1 MSTASTYPA
10 WLDDGST
17 IPDPLGHGERAV
29 RFLRLLRHPAALN
42 TNRAPNAANVNRH
55 PRAFQLAPFQERIVR
70 RIYGPRHADGRR
82 IVKTVF
88 LMLPRGNRK
97 TSLAAALSLLHVIG
111 PEKVPAGQ
119 VIFAASDRE
128 QAGIGFREAADIIRQ
143 DKRLVAATRI
153 HDAFNSAK
161 QITHLDTGAR
171 LRAVSS
177 DGRAQHG
184 TTPAFVLADEIHAWK
199 GRDLWEALKSGLAK
213 TDDSLLVIA
222 TTAGRGH
229 ETLAAEQYNYARR
242 VALGEI
248 DNPEFLPIIFAAE
261 PDDDWQAEDVWHRV
275 NPGLKHGFPS
285 LSGLRSLAKEAEDHP
300 AERYSFQQ
308 YNLNIWHGNSRDPLF
323 NMTTYD
329 TRCFD
334 DDETDLKTLPCWVGV
349 DMAKNGD
356 TAAVVAAWKYDNGQ
370 ITIKPWFFVPEEDL
384 KERSERDGV
393 PYERWRD
400 DGLINATP
408 GPIIDPVAV
417 EDHIRELAADHDV
430 QEIAFDPHLARQTMQ
445 RLYDDGL
452 PVIEH
457 RQAPLSMGVAI
468 GDLERTVN
476 GQLIRHDGHPVL
488 RHHFDS
494 VVASRNE
501 TNGLVRMHKGKKTD
515 RIDGAVAAAMA
526 VHRAVAGES
535 NKSHYSDP
543 NFKSLADILEEAA

>member
-1 MSTASTYPA
+1 MMDGARIIEASTYPA
-10 WLDDGST
+10 WIDDNSA
-17 IPDPLGHGERAV
+17 IPDPLGYGERAV
-29 RFLRLLRHPAALN
+29 EFLRRLRHPAAVN
-42 TNRAPNAANVNRH
+42 ENRAPKAANANRH
-55 PRAFQLAPFQERIVR
+55 PQAFQLAPFQERIVR
-70 RIYGPRHADGRR
+70 RIYGPRHEDGRR

-128 QAGIGFREAADIIRQ
+128 QAGIGFREAAEIIRS

-161 QITHLDTGAR
+161 QITDIKSAAR

-213 TDDSLLVIA
+213 TDDSLMVIA
-222 TTAGRGH
+222 TTAGRGS
-229 ETLAAEQYNYARR
+229 EGLAAEQYDYARR

-248 DNPEFLPIIFAAE
+248 DNPEFLPIIFAAA
-261 PDDDWQAEDVWHRV
+261 PDDDWQDETVWHRV

-285 LSGLRSLAKEAEDHP
+285 LSGLRSLAKEARDHP

-308 YNLNIWHGNSRDPLF
+308 FNLNIWHGNSRDPLF
-323 NMTTYD
+323 SMATYD
-329 TRCFD
+329 ARQFK
-334 DDETDLKTLPCWVGV
+334 DDEADLEGLPCWVGV
-349 DMAKNGD
+349 DMALSGD
-356 TAAVVAAWKYDNGQ
+356 TAAVVAAWLHDDGQ
-370 ITIKPWFFVPEEDL
+370 ITVKPWFFVPGDDL
-384 KERSERDGV
+384 KERGERDGV

-400 DGLINATP
+400 DGLITATP
-408 GPIIDPVAV
+408 GPIIDPLAV
-417 EDHIRELAADHDV
+417 EDHLRELAARHDV
-430 QEIAFDPHLARQTMQ
+430 QEIAFDPHLARQIMQ
-445 RLYDDGL
+445 HLHDAGL
-452 PVIEH
+452 PVVEL

-476 GQLIRHDGHPVL
+476 GRMIRHDGHPVL

-494 VVASRNE
+494 VVASRNPSSSL
-501 TNGLVRMHKGKKTD
+501 TRMHKATKTS

-535 NKSHYSDP
+535 MKSSYSGDDAEI
-543 NFKSLADILEEAA
+543 FTF